1 MWVLQQH
8 QVIQWQSC
16 EIRHVSLFLI
26 PTNSMTECMTSSGS
40 RNWHTWLIFSVS
52 IFDLHVSRWNC
63 GAPVSITM
71 NNFLTLADFLVA
83 AREELNGDTAFT
95 EHLQGPH
102 SQLGTYF
109 PELNTVWSGS
119 KIHFGWKLRS
129 NMSVPSF
136 HQDMLTALW
145 KWHQMGRWRLLG
157 PHPTWAGWLCSENAD
172 ALSNYLQLWNCN
184 FHTCWSESKA
194 AQPWYKTKIL
204 QFGARHCFTDVLE
217 KASTFFTLR
226 WQQRTMMSEEGT
238 LLVKLPFN

>member
-119 KIHFGWKLRS
+119 EIHFGWKLRS

-145 KWHQMGRWRLLG
+145 KWHQMGRWRRLSEKKKVWRTFGSTSNLS
-157 PHPTWAGWLCSENAD
+157 WL
-172 ALSNYLQLWNCN
+172 
-184 FHTCWSESKA
+184 
-194 AQPWYKTKIL
+194 
-204 QFGARHCFTDVLE
+204 
-217 KASTFFTLR
+217 
-226 WQQRTMMSEEGT
+226 T
-238 LLVKLPFN
+238 LLRKCWCPFQLPTTVKL